1 MNNMKIIL
9 DPKVGKIYWGI
20 KPLPVGA
27 ELLGL
32 IELKPIRKGAL
43 IRLQNGIFVEGSA
56 GSIRTLEQDKVEQAL
71 HLEAK

>member
-1 MNNMKIIL
+1 MEINKSINQ
-9 DPKVGKIYWGI
+9 GKIYWGVM
-20 KPLPVGA
+20 PLPAGA

-43 IRLQNGIFVEGSA
+43 IRLQNGVYVEGSA
-56 GSIRTLEQDKVEQAL
+56 GAIRTLDQAKVEQAL